1 MSEKLSQTAEI
12 LQRIHALE
20 EENKQIPQ
28 LKAQLEN
35 LQQGVVNVV
44 ATQIQSLFTNP
55 VMVDS
60 IAHTVLIAAANAL
73 AFKARASQD
82 RAPELTVV
90 EGYIPGALR
99 AILNEDGSIEI
110 AQQLKGAKNA
120 GASWESANAEFEE
133 RGILG
138 SFTELLAAFGAIAG
152 RVYYITD
159 TVTLQQS
166 REKLAREL
174 AAQAGPAIDE
184 EQDTVNPA
192 DLTFLV
198 HVEEEGVLENGLM
211 VQGDA
216 VIEVYR
222 GDLTAEIIAAQL
234 EVGDKFTYV
243 PAQGEVTYKGTVKSI
258 ENASDW
264 KVAAENEPT
273 GAPATDLPAAEPEA
287 DPASV
292 EPGEGTAGADTLEPG
307 EAPEGGIALQ
317 KAQVA
322 ITFKPLPL
330 SGEVDADAPTISQN
344 TDYDTSFE
352 VTTETGTVT
361 KLAQDLQRGDIVT
374 MTRGGA
380 MMRES
385 VVAVAPVEQTAEAA
399 VA

>member
-1 MSEKLSQTAEI
+1 MSEKLSQTAEM

-20 EENKQIPQ
+20 EQNKLIPELQ
-28 LKAQLEN
+28 AQLVN

-44 ATQIQSLFTNP
+44 ASQIQSLFTNP

-60 IAHTVLIAAANAL
+60 IAHTMLIAAANAL

-120 GASWESANAEFEE
+120 GASWESANADFEE

-138 SFTELLAAFGAIAG
+138 SFSELLAAFGAVAG

-192 DLTFLV
+192 DLTFLI
-198 HVEEEGVLENGLM
+198 HDEEGAIENGLLIK
-211 VQGDA
+211 GDA
-216 VIEVYR
+216 IVEVYR
-222 GDLTAEIIAAQL
+222 GDLTAEVIAAQL
-234 EVGDKFTYV
+234 EVGDKFHYTADENSAYAGV
-243 PAQGEVTYKGTVKSI
+243 IKSI
-258 ENASDW
+258 ENVSNW
-264 KVAAENEPT
+264 KVSAENEPA
-273 GAPATDLPAAEPEA
+273 GAPATDLPLAEPEA

-307 EAPEGGIALQ
+307 EAPVDGGIALQ

-330 SGEVDADAPTISQN
+330 SGEVDADAPTLTN
-344 TDYDTSFE
+344 TVDYDASFE

-361 KLAQDLQRGDIVT
+361 KLAQDLERGDIVT

-385 VVAVAPVEQTAEAA
+385 VVAVAPVVQTAEAA